1 MKKIFFILG
10 LFLLLI
16 PFKVTA
22 ATTIWD
28 DSYYVTAQGNG
39 TSTSFNG
46 GNGTFSN
53 QSMWANR
60 YYVASRKNGVSI
72 PNANLAIVT
81 FTIESTGT
89 DFSISSATLSAT
101 SDTNCY
107 FSVNSFVENNDSPSR
122 YVKSVSAY
130 CPYEYGSFTR
140 NLDQWFFYILTTDHH
155 PYSFKLDSFVYIND
169 DSLISNLLKEQK
181 DWLIENNNTLLEINK
196 TLKNMGFDTS
206 GIINNQNQNQQQ
218 TNDRLDSINENQQQ
232 TNEKLDQTNQ
242 QLGDLNNNITNSEVS
257 DANSSANEFFSG
269 FESNDYGLTSIVTA
283 PLNFIKSITS
293 STCTPLG
300 FQAPFVNQRVELPCM
315 KAIYEE
321 HFGSFLT
328 LYQTITFGI
337 VAYWVCINTLATVRG
352 FKDPDSDRIEVL
364 DL

>member
-1 MKKIFFILG
+1 MKKIFYVLG

-16 PFKVTA
+16 PFKVNAETY
-22 ATTIWD
+22 TIEGGQIWQYHA
-28 DSYYVTAQGNG
+28 STPIKNITSGISELAGANYYYSLA
-39 TSTSFNG
+39 
-46 GNGTFSN
+46 
-53 QSMWANR
+53 
-60 YYVASRKNGVSI
+60 SI
-72 PNANLAIVT
+72 PNSDFFSFIFPFFDDKSYTINGSIFIDTNQNVSFMAYPLSLNGIVCEIMPVYELANSDMTRRIFSYSCPDVT
-81 FTIESTGT
+81 MKKENNIFNFQSNANIANNIFGFSYNITYSS
-89 DFSISSATLSAT
+89 SISGA
-101 SDTNCY
+101 
-107 FSVNSFVENNDSPSR
+107 
-122 YVKSVSAY
+122 
-130 CPYEYGSFTR
+130 
-140 NLDQWFFYILTTDHH
+140 
-155 PYSFKLDSFVYIND
+155 
-169 DSLISNLLKEQK
+169 
-181 DWLIENNNTLLEINK
+181 
-196 TLKNMGFDTS
+196 
-206 GIINNQNQNQQQ
+206 INNQTEEITKGQQ
-218 TNDRLDSINENQQQ
+218 E
-232 TNEKLDQTNQ
+232 TNQ
-242 QLGDLNNNITNSEVS
+242 QLGDLNNNLTNSDTT
-257 DANSSANEFFSG
+257 DANSSANNFFSG

>member
-1 MKKIFFILG
+1 MKKIYYVLG

-16 PFKVTA
+16 PFKVNA
-22 ATTIWD
+22 STTIWD

-140 NLDQWFFYILTTDHH
+140 NLDQWFFYILTTEHH

-218 TNDRLDSINENQQQ
+218 TNDRLDSINENQQE
-232 TNEKLDQTNQ
+232 TNNKLDDMINS
-242 QLGDLNNNITNSEVS
+242 DLPEKDKEMPDSSSYDDYNSTEQELL
-257 DANSSANEFFSG
+257 DKANEADLSVLDVG
-269 FESNDYGLTSIVTA
+269 LDVKSSSWVWDTLTSLIESHSAVFGM
-283 PLNFIKSITS
+283 FIAILSIGVIKLV
-293 STCTPLG
+293 LG
-300 FQAPFVNQRVELPCM
+300 R
-315 KAIYEE
+315 
-321 HFGSFLT
+321 
-328 LYQTITFGI
+328 
-337 VAYWVCINTLATVRG
+337 
-352 FKDPDSDRIEVL
+352 
-364 DL
+364 

>member
-1 MKKIFFILG
+1 MKKIFYVLG

-16 PFKVTA
+16 PFKVNAETY
-22 ATTIWD
+22 TIEGGQIWQYHA
-28 DSYYVTAQGNG
+28 STPIKNITSGISELAGANYYYSLA
-39 TSTSFNG
+39 
-46 GNGTFSN
+46 
-53 QSMWANR
+53 
-60 YYVASRKNGVSI
+60 SI
-72 PNANLAIVT
+72 PNSDFFSFIFPFFDDKSYTINGSIFINTNQNVSFMAYPLSLNGIVCEIMPVYELANSDMTRRIFSYSCPDVT
-81 FTIESTGT
+81 MKKENNIFNFQSNANIANNIFGFSYNITYSS
-89 DFSISSATLSAT
+89 SISGA
-101 SDTNCY
+101 
-107 FSVNSFVENNDSPSR
+107 
-122 YVKSVSAY
+122 
-130 CPYEYGSFTR
+130 
-140 NLDQWFFYILTTDHH
+140 
-155 PYSFKLDSFVYIND
+155 
-169 DSLISNLLKEQK
+169 
-181 DWLIENNNTLLEINK
+181 
-196 TLKNMGFDTS
+196 
-206 GIINNQNQNQQQ
+206 INNQTEEITKGQQ
-218 TNDRLDSINENQQQ
+218 E
-232 TNEKLDQTNQ
+232 TNQ
-242 QLGDLNNNITNSEVS
+242 QLGDLNNNLTNSDTT
-257 DANSSANEFFSG
+257 DANSSANNFFSG